1 MFVIAAPLAWEH
13 TALRASRGTAP
24 SRTTVALQPTTLRP
38 SRIAARSR
46 PPVAELGLQVDFAA
60 SGGSLFVLTGFA
72 ALQLKVRAAIEKR
85 EARDAARETLRKAE
99 VLLLAGKLEAAA
111 VERAREAANSALAA
125 YEEERKV
132 AALGGVALRI
142 PDPTPERA
150 ADSDAFSLEKREDQ
164 GDALDPLRATL
175 GLKNPEAPPS
185 EEAGSLLPTGSRQLT
200 LKDVAIGFVFVLQVA
215 WFCLSLTDPMAGG
228 GQNGLLNGML
238 TSGGEYVDRLEAT
251 KASQDAEYRAMLD
264 EAVASGEAPPVCATR
279 PLGDGS
285 GGCGSDAEFARTRGL
300 DASRGFISGPPDSS
314 SSSQWKGLERVEV
327 VGTVED

>member
-1 MFVIAAPLAWEH
+1 MIEPNC
-13 TALRASRGTAP
+13 
-24 SRTTVALQPTTLRP
+24 
-38 SRIAARSR
+38 AARSR
-46 PPVAELGLQVDFAA
+46 PPVAELGLQVDLSA
-60 SGGSLFVLTGFA
+60 SAGSLFVLTGFA

-99 VLLLAGKLEAAA
+99 VLLLAGKLEADA

-125 YEEERKV
+125 YEDERKV

-200 LKDVAIGFVFVLQVA
+200 LKDFAIGFVFVLQVA

-228 GQNGLLNGML
+228 GNGLPQRHAHLRRRVRRPV
-238 TSGGEYVDRLEAT
+238 GGDEGEPGRRVSR
-251 KASQDAEYRAMLD
+251 DAR
-264 EAVASGEAPPVCATR
+264 R
-279 PLGDGS
+279 
-285 GGCGSDAEFARTRGL
+285 GGGVGRGAAGVR
-300 DASRGFISGPPDSS
+300 DASARRPARRLRQRRRVCPDARPRREPRLHLRSA
-314 SSSQWKGLERVEV
+314 GL
-327 VGTVED
+327 

>member
-1 MFVIAAPLAWEH
+1 M
-13 TALRASRGTAP
+13 
-24 SRTTVALQPTTLRP
+24 
-38 SRIAARSR
+38 
-46 PPVAELGLQVDFAA
+46 
-60 SGGSLFVLTGFA
+60 LTGFA

-99 VLLLAGKLEAAA
+99 VLLLAGKLEADA

-238 TSGGEYVDRLEAT
+238 TLGGEYVDRLEAT

-300 DASRGFISGPPDSS
+300 DASRGFISGPRTLAHHHSGRDSS
-314 SSSQWKGLERVEV
+314 ASRSSGLSRTSHVFSYTSLVGVGVRLDLRELRGEEDAVARHERHAEEL
-327 VGTVED
+327 VGGV

>member
-1 MFVIAAPLAWEH
+1 MAD
-13 TALRASRGTAP
+13 
-24 SRTTVALQPTTLRP
+24 TTIRP

-46 PPVAELGLQVDFAA
+46 PPVAELGLQVDFAEV
-60 SGGSLFVLTGFA
+60 GGSLFVLTGFA

-99 VLLLAGKLEAAA
+99 VLLLAGKLEADA
-111 VERAREAANSALAA
+111 VERARAAANSALAA

-185 EEAGSLLPTGSRQLT
+185 EELARCCRRARASSRSRTLRSASSSFCRWRGSASRSPTRWPAAG
-200 LKDVAIGFVFVLQVA
+200 
-215 WFCLSLTDPMAGG
+215 
-228 GQNGLLNGML
+228 NGLLNGML

-279 PLGDGS
+279 PLGDPR

>member
-1 MFVIAAPLAWEH
+1 MFVIAAPLAWQH
-13 TALRASRGTAP
+13 NVLRASRITVP
-24 SRTTVALQPTTLRP
+24 SRTPVALQATTLRP

-46 PPVAELGLQVDFAA
+46 PPVAELGLQVDLSA
-60 SGGSLFVLTGFA
+60 SASSLFVLTGFA

-99 VLLLAGKLEAAA
+99 VLLLAGKLEADA
-111 VERAREAANSALAA
+111 VERAREAANLALAA
-125 YEEERKV
+125 YEDERKV

-200 LKDVAIGFVFVLQVA
+200 LKDFAIGFVFVLQVA

-228 GQNGLLNGML
+228 GNGILNGML
-238 TSGGEYVDRLEAT
+238 TSGGEYVDRLEST